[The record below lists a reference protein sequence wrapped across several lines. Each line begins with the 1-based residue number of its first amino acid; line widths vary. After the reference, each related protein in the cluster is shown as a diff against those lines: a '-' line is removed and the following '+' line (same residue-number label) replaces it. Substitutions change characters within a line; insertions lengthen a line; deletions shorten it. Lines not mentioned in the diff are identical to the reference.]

1 MEGCSA
7 SRQTRQIWCTG
18 CGFVSSFLAFDQ
30 GFQLIAEAYEVLS
43 KPSTRSEYDEIH
55 QGLGQ
60 KASAWRSSK
69 PVFSRCWSSLVCWRS
84 DGETASYKSSQQK
97 QATLAALQGGV
108 GFIVWFHCGKKV
120 LGALTRYTLSQA
132 DIHPCSCTISEP
144 VSKTWPCTWRLG
156 LWLQGCFSRFQQKEL
171 DFLGVSCATA
181 IDPVMKNIPYHC
193 SLLFTCHKPCRI
205 CAAVLLPAVTLFA
218 SVATHAPHAP
228 LHAIVSSQESCQ
240 DGESQWGS
248 RQKYVR

>member
-1 MEGCSA
+1 MKFFQSLA
-7 SRQTRQIWCTG
+7 RAVSMTRYI
-18 CGFVSSFLAFDQ
+18 
-30 GFQLIAEAYEVLS
+30 
-43 KPSTRSEYDEIH
+43 
-55 QGLGQ
+55 
-60 KASAWRSSK
+60 KALDKK
-69 PVFSRCWSSLVCWRS
+69 PVLEGPQNQFSLDVEAAWCAGRS